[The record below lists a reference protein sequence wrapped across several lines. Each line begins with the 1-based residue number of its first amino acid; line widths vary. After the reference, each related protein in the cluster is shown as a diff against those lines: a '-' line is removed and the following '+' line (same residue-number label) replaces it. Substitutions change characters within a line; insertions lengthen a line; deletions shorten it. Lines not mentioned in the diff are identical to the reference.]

1 MNIKK
6 TNLENAFLIEPKI
19 FKDKRGFFYES
30 FNEKQFNNFLKN
42 LLNLFKII
50 ILEVKKMF

>member
-19 FKDKRGFFYES
+19 FKDKRGFFM
-30 FNEKQFNNFLKN
+30 KVLMKNNL
-42 LLNLFKII
+42 II
-50 ILEVKKMF
+50 F